1 MKLKNFCSPPKEKN
15 MKDKIIHIKQKNIL
29 MRIVKDYENR
39 ESNYSP
45 DVYKSAKLKLV
56 RMLKNS

>member
-1 MKLKNFCSPPKEKN
+1 

-39 ESNYSP
+39 ESNCSP